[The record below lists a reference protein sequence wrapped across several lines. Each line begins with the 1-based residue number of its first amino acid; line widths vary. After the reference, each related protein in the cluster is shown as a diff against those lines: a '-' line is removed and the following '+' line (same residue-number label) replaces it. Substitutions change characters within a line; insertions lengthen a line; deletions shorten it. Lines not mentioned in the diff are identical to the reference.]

1 MSKQEWG
8 NATWFLFHGLVTK
21 LKPEYDSEYK
31 VLLKHFITIC
41 SHLPCPD
48 CQSHAI
54 HTNNTATLKMIRSN
68 NNLKDYFWRFHN
80 RVNQRLNKKQFSM
93 EQHDLMYNT
102 CNVRLLVG
110 PFRDA
115 MNAKQPFSLMMQSL
129 HRKRVVDDFI
139 SYIQNN
145 FYKFN

>member
-8 NATWFLFHGLVTK
+8 NTTWFLFHGLATK

-31 VLLKHFITIC
+31 TILKYFITVC
-41 SHLPCPD
+41 AHLPCPD
-48 CQSHAI
+48 CQLHAI
-54 HTNNTATLKMIRSN
+54 HTNNTAMLNKISCK
-68 NNLKDYFWRFHN
+68 NNLKDYFWQFHN
-80 RVNQRLNKKQFSM
+80 KVNRRLHKKRFSI

-102 CNVRLLVG
+102 CKIRFLIN

-129 HRKRVVDDFI
+129 HRKRVVDEFVT
-139 SYIQNN
+139 YIRNN
-145 FYKFN
+145 IYKFN